1 MTEHNERKEKAG
13 ELTNVRHAVEVL
25 KLLGKSRS
33 PQHVRDIAATIGASK
48 STVQRILATLEST
61 QMVRY
66 DPDAQ
71 AYFLGPGI
79 VALHA
84 DYTARD
90 DMMQEIRQ
98 VMEHVRQESGETVI
112 LSVLYGSRR
121 LVLLR
126 VDSKHALR
134 YVRPV
139 GVSYP
144 LHVGAT
150 SKVLL
155 SALPDEEMADVIAGL
170 DMVAEAPNTITSREH
185 LRAAALRTR
194 ADGFATSREEALK
207 GVAGCAVPVEVEG
220 LGVVSLG
227 VYGPVIR
234 FEESDVQRYIGL
246 LKAASDEIH
255 ALQHT

>member
-1 MTEHNERKEKAG
+1 MTEHKERKVGAG
-13 ELTNVRHAVEVL
+13 ELTNVRYAIEVL
-25 KLLGKSRS
+25 MLLGKSRS
-33 PQHVRDIAATIGASK
+33 PQHVRDIAASIGASK
-48 STVQRILATLEST
+48 STVQRILATLEPT

-90 DMMQEIRQ
+90 DMLQEIRQ
-98 VMEHVRQESGETVI
+98 VMEHLRQESGETVM
-112 LSVLYGSRR
+112 LSVLYGNRR

-126 VDSKHALR
+126 VESKHALR

-155 SALPDEEMADVIAGL
+155 SALPDDEMANIIADL
-170 DMVAEAPNTITSREH
+170 EMVPEAPNTIISRDD
-185 LRAAALRTR
+185 LRAAALQAR
-194 ADGFATSREEALK
+194 ADGFATSREEAVR
-207 GVAGCAVPVEVEG
+207 GVAGCVVPVEIEG
-220 LGVVSLG
+220 LGVAALG
-227 VYGPVIR
+227 VFGPVMR
-234 FEESDVQRYIGL
+234 FEESDMKRYVGL
-246 LKAASDEIH
+246 LKAASEEIR
-255 ALQHT
+255 ALQHS